1 MAANRFGIK
10 IDKGLSETW
19 GAEWVVASGAV
30 GTIAS
35 GTPAKISGYDASGF
49 GSGAVIPMVTGDG
62 LVGAANARW
71 QFAGIAKST
80 STDTAAA
87 AGIVDLWV
95 PIPGL
100 VYRAYATTAA
110 NVDTQAEINALMGK
124 RVLFDLTG
132 SNWTVDV
139 SQTDALV
146 NCIVIVGG
154 NPRSA
159 EVNFIYSPKGTFLD
173 TATAV
178 TS

>member
-19 GAEWVVASGAV
+19 GQEWIVASGAV

-35 GTPAKISGYDASGF
+35 GTPAKRSGYDGAGF
-49 GSGAVIPMVTGDG
+49 GGGAVVPMVTGDG
-62 LVGAANARW
+62 LIGAASARW

-80 STDTAAA
+80 STDIVATA
-87 AGIVDLWV
+87 GVVDLWV
-95 PIPGL
+95 PISGL
-100 VYRAYATTAA
+100 IYRAKSTTSTDT
-110 NVDTQAEINALMGK
+110 NTQAKINALMGK
-124 RVLFDLTG
+124 RVLFDLTS

-139 SQTDALV
+139 SQTDALA

-154 NPRSA
+154 YPNSS
-159 EVNFIYSPKGTFLD
+159 EVQFMYAPKGTFMD